1 MKLCAGCAPAAGPG
15 CVKTCAHGQTSSE
28 PPPLARPARSY
39 CERRSYDVVRA
50 FERQP
55 LVYWPAWALNHLL
68 SLLGP
73 TSLLRIRPSG
83 PALGPSHPSQD
94 ASKGLTVGPHPPP
107 PPPPA
112 ALPEGAG
119 SSVESYVAVM

>member
-1 MKLCAGCAPAAGPG
+1 MRRLCSCSCARLCEDVRTRADIQRAAPA
-15 CVKTCAHGQTSSE
+15 H
-28 PPPLARPARSY
+28 PPRRSY